1 MSNINNNQNSL
12 DKNIGLLDSLIYAS
26 IKNKV
31 KDDDTMHYYSQTI
44 EDDSF
49 DPMGPYSEQW
59 KILDNMVDNT
69 TIKRACCLGKDNI
82 DVRIPIPKKILNDIE
97 SNNFDN
103 ANLDLMKSIG
113 FFDKR
118 IEIPKGRCPDGY
130 SPSSKQCDNFYV
142 VYCKNSLENFKKTL
156 NGKTYDHDEFIK
168 YKPEC
173 GCYGDLSAFGN
184 NIPSTF
190 PRKCVFSGCGPS
202 SPSYVDPSSRKES
215 CSLNVCQSIIS
226 AANATVGGNIN
237 IKANIAQNCGL
248 QNTDDGTT
256 TSMGVAIPGQNNST
270 TQTTTKPSNNTTQST
285 TQSTTKPSN
294 NTTTQSTTQSTTKPS
309 NNTTTQSTTQTT
321 TKPSNNNTTQST
333 TKPSNNSTTQSTT
346 KPSNNTTTQS
356 ATKPSNNT
364 TTQSTTQATTKPSTT
379 QSTTKPSNNS
389 TAQSNTQSNTQTTTK
404 PSNNSTTQST
414 TKPSNNSTT
423 QSNTQ
428 TTNNTNPESENS
440 NSIVYMTASGGITF
454 IICCCVLGLILIAL
468 GLITFI

>member
-270 TQTTTKPSNNTTQST
+270 TQTTTKPSNN
-285 TQSTTKPSN
+285 
-294 NTTTQSTTQSTTKPS
+294 
-309 NNTTTQSTTQTT
+309 
-321 TKPSNNNTTQST
+321 NTTQST